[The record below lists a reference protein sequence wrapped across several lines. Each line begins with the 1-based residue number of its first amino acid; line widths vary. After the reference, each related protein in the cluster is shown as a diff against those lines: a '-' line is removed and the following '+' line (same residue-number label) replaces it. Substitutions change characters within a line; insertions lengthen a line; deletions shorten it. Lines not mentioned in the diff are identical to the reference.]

1 MSFAFILG
9 FFILNIIISFAIFHY
24 SYDSIISRA
33 FDKEILNLK
42 EQISD
47 LHKKEILSDCEF
59 SEQLNK
65 ITLERHR
72 IASEFQNNDPSL
84 FRIKKNTESQH
95 QQLSPLT
102 LEILANARRHI

>member
-1 MSFAFILG
+1 MLIAFILG

-33 FDKEILNLK
+33 IDKEISNLK

-47 LHKKEILSDCEF
+47 SRKKEILSDCDF
-59 SEQLNK
+59 SKELKK

-72 IASEFQNNDPSL
+72 IASEFQ
-84 FRIKKNTESQH
+84 KH
-95 QQLSPLT
+95 QD
-102 LEILANARRHI
+102 N